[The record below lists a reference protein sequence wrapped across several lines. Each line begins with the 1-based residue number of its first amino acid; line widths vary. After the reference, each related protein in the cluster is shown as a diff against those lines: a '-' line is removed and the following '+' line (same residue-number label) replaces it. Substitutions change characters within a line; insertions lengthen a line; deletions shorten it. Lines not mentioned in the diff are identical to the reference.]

1 MDFESLVNK
10 YDNYGYINLLKNG
23 SITTLEVIE
32 YMIETDKK
40 IQIEFNGEYDIIMNI
55 INSYVNSLDAEID
68 VECEVSIP
76 EEHRYNFDIGV
87 HESQNINLTH
97 VVYTIGK
104 NIAQHYWYA
113 MIKITTGPEPDDY
126 GFFTAHMDIVVDK

>member
-40 IQIEFNGEYDIIMNI
+40 IQIEFNGEYDIIMEI

>member
-32 YMIETDKK
+32 YMIDTDKK

>member
-40 IQIEFNGEYDIIMNI
+40 IQIEFNGEYDIIMEI
-55 INSYVNSLDAEID
+55 INRYVNSLDAEID

-97 VVYTIGK
+97 VVYTIGE

>member
-97 VVYTIGK
+97 IVYTIGK

>member
-55 INSYVNSLDAEID
+55 INSYVNSLNAEID

-97 VVYTIGK
+97 IVYTIGK

>member
-40 IQIEFNGEYDIIMNI
+40 IQMEFNGEYDIIMEI
-55 INSYVNSLDAEID
+55 INNYINSLDAEID

>member
-1 MDFESLVNK
+1 M
-10 YDNYGYINLLKNG
+10 
-23 SITTLEVIE
+23 
-32 YMIETDKK
+32 M
-40 IQIEFNGEYDIIMNI
+40 EFNGEYDIIMNI
-55 INSYVNSLDAEID
+55 INNYISGLDADID

-126 GFFTAHMDIVVDK
+126 GFFTAHIDIVVDK

>member
-87 HESQNINLTH
+87 HGSQNINLTH